1 MSRFHKL
8 TIKEIK
14 KETNNAVSILFD
26 IPTDLKPEFQFVPG
40 QYINLKKE
48 IAGEELRRAY
58 SICSSPKSGDL
69 RIAVKAVDNGTFSV
83 FATTILKAGDVLE
96 VGKPEGKFVLETSAT
111 HKKNYLAIAAGS
123 GITPIMAMIKAVLT
137 EEPTSTFT
145 LIYGNK
151 TEADTIF
158 KTEIDALQK
167 MYPATFNVQYLYSR
181 AQHENALFGRID
193 QGNINF
199 VVKNKFKEISFDNAF
214 LCGPEPMINVAKE
227 TLIENG
233 INENAIHF
241 ELFSTPITTEETI
254 TNTTF
259 EGDCEITVLVDDEET
274 TFTMDAKTTILT
286 AALKEG
292 LDAPYSCQGGICSSC
307 LAKVTEGKATMEKNT
322 ILSEQEIKDGL
333 ILTCQAHPTT
343 SKITVDYDDV

>member
-1 MSRFHKL
+1 MSKFHTL

-26 IPTDLKPEFQFVPG
+26 VPTNLKPEFKFVAG
-40 QYINLKKE
+40 QYINIKKE

-69 RIAVKAVDNGTFSV
+69 RIAIKAVDNGTFSV
-83 FATTILKAGDVLE
+83 FATTILKEGDILE
-96 VGKPEGKFVLETSAT
+96 VSKPEGKFVLETSAT

-123 GITPIMAMIKAVLT
+123 GITPIMAMIKTVLS

-167 MYPATFNVQYLYSR
+167 MYPATFNVQYVYSR
-181 AQHENALFGRID
+181 AQHENAMFGRID

-214 LCGPEPMINVAKE
+214 LCGPEPMIKVAKE

-241 ELFSTPITTEETI
+241 ELFSTPIATEETLI
-254 TNTTF
+254 NLAF
-259 EGDCEITVLVDDEET
+259 EGNCEITVLVDDEET

-307 LAKVTEGKATMEKNT
+307 LAKVTSGKAIMDKNT
-322 ILSEQEIKDGL
+322 ILSAQEVNDGL

-343 SKITVDYDDV
+343 PKITVDFDDV